1 MRLIGNTAGAAFSRA
16 GVYCALEGGTGF
28 AARVAAW
35 QIRHLNDYDGEPVP
49 FWLLDVPLDLI
60 HDNGGLTEA
69 IQLQLGEIPPAV
81 IVIDTLIRALVGNKN
96 DSEEMAKFIRAAD
109 LLPAAFDCL
118 VIIVHH
124 CGVAGGRPR
133 GHTSLPGADDV
144 QIAVERDKVMGKI
157 TVTIDHMKDGE
168 ASAPMASKLERVEL
182 GLDDDGDPIT
192 SCVIVPV
199 DMGEVD
205 PVKLSTIN
213 QLALDV
219 LRRLADTERVQD
231 GARSDRPT
239 SGRCRRCAQRNVVGG
254 VAKSERRLAARAGT
268 MGPGDRKCTQ
278 VGSDDP
284 NACRLGQ

>member
-1 MRLIGNTAGAAFSRA
+1 MPLSFREIDDVFASLDDSGNKRARGNGHAKASRFTLKPFAAIKLSTRPNYLVKGVLPRTGLAVIWGPPKCGKSFLTFDMVMHIALNWKYR
-16 GVYCALEGGTGF
+16 GRRVQQGPVVYCALEGGTGF

-81 IVIDTLIRALVGNKN
+81 IVIDTLNRALVGNEN
-96 DSEEMAKFIRAAD
+96 DSEDMAKFIRAAD
-109 LLPAAFDCL
+109 LLRAAFDCL

-144 QIAVERDKVMGKI
+144 QIAVERDKVTGKI

-168 ASAPMASKLERVEL
+168 ASAPMASKLERSSL
-182 GLDDDGDPIT
+182 G
-192 SCVIVPV
+192 
-199 DMGEVD
+199 
-205 PVKLSTIN
+205 STTMAIRSRH
-213 QLALDV
+213 ASSS
-219 LRRLADTERVQD
+219 RLIWVRWTR
-231 GARSDRPT
+231 
-239 SGRCRRCAQRNVVGG
+239 
-254 VAKSERRLAARAGT
+254 
-268 MGPGDRKCTQ
+268 
-278 VGSDDP
+278 
-284 NACRLGQ
+284 